1 MNIYKKWNKDN
12 RVELKVVVMKKVDS
26 CHNKTCHV
34 TSDPIDHLCTWQ
46 VSSRILLS
54 CQHILQFVT
63 ASLSDLVYVVMDLLE
78 SASIESCIQIIDL
91 LK

>member
-12 RVELKVVVMKKVDS
+12 RVEMQVILMKKVDS
-26 CHNKTCHV
+26 SQNKTCHV
-34 TSDPIDHLCTWQ
+34 TSDPLGHSCAWQ

-54 CQHILQFVT
+54 CQLIVQFVT